1 MLKAEL
7 GAVQLEYE
15 THGSGEPVVLI
26 HGSVVADAHAPL
38 LAEPALAGFR
48 LVRYRRRGFGGSTH
62 TEPPVTIRQQA
73 EDCVA
78 LMRRLGVARAHLVG
92 HSYGGVI
99 ALQLAHD
106 HPEMVSSLALLEP
119 ALVGII
125 PNAAFMEEMAPIVK
139 RYADGDKR
147 GALDDFLTAVGG
159 PDARRLLDSLPGI
172 YDMALADTDN
182 FFRVEM
188 PALGEWVF
196 TCDDAARI
204 RQPVLA
210 MLGADSAPVFH
221 EIHALVQSWFP
232 RAQAV
237 TIPGATHMLQMVT
250 PRSIAETLASF
261 FGRNPLAAC

>member
-147 GALDDFLTAVGG
+147 GALDDFLT
-159 PDARRLLDSLPGI
+159 
-172 YDMALADTDN
+172 
-182 FFRVEM
+182 
-188 PALGEWVF
+188 
-196 TCDDAARI
+196 
-204 RQPVLA
+204 
-210 MLGADSAPVFH
+210 
-221 EIHALVQSWFP
+221 
-232 RAQAV
+232 
-237 TIPGATHMLQMVT
+237 
-250 PRSIAETLASF
+250 
-261 FGRNPLAAC
+261 